1 MDHYHHLTIEQ
12 RENLLV
18 CVNQGKNNAEIAAE
32 IHCSESTVSREIRRN
47 SAGRQE
53 YSAIKAQRAYEKRR
67 KNSVR
72 KPILADPKAVQTV
85 SNLLEMAWSPEQIS
99 NRLKYEHNQL
109 KISTSTIY
117 RALDEGLLDE
127 KLCKKLRIKG
137 RLRHGG
143 RKKSKCGHLD
153 IEYSIH
159 DRPKSADKR
168 KTIGH
173 WESDTVR
180 GSKWTGCIATHVERK
195 SQYSVLC
202 KIPNRTA
209 EVFTQA
215 TIQAFQNIP
224 KGKCKSFCADHGK
237 EFSDYR
243 KIQIEL
249 NCKVYFADPHAPWQR
264 GTNENFNG
272 LLRQFFPKRTS
283 FAEVTQKD
291 VEAVMELLNRRP
303 RKSLGWKTPEE
314 VFFHK
319 VLHLT

>member
-18 CVNQGKNNAEIAAE
+18 CVNQGKKYAEIAAE

-47 SAGRQE
+47 SASRQE

-72 KPILADPKAVQTV
+72 KPILADPKVVQTV

-117 RALDEGLLDE
+117 RALDAGLLDE

-195 SQYSVLC
+195 SHARANTRSCAKSPIGRLKYLRKPPYRHFKKFQKESVKASVLIME
-202 KIPNRTA
+202 KNFQITEKFRPN
-209 EVFTQA
+209 
-215 TIQAFQNIP
+215 
-224 KGKCKSFCADHGK
+224 
-237 EFSDYR
+237 
-243 KIQIEL
+243 
-249 NCKVYFADPHAPWQR
+249 
-264 GTNENFNG
+264 
-272 LLRQFFPKRTS
+272 
-283 FAEVTQKD
+283 
-291 VEAVMELLNRRP
+291 
-303 RKSLGWKTPEE
+303 
-314 VFFHK
+314 
-319 VLHLT
+319 

>member
-215 TIQAFQNIP
+215 TIQAFQKIP
-224 KGKCKSFCADHGK
+224 KGKCKSFCVDHGK

-291 VEAVMELLNRRP
+291 VEAVMVLLNRRP
-303 RKSLGWKTPEE
+303 RKSLRWKTPEE

>member
-117 RALDEGLLDE
+117 RALDKGLLDE
-127 KLCKKLRIKG
+127 KLRKMLRIKG
-137 RLRHGG
+137 RVRHGG

-159 DRPKSADKR
+159 DRPNAK
-168 KTIGH
+168 
-173 WESDTVR
+173 
-180 GSKWTGCIATHVERK
+180 IATPAPSARDL
-195 SQYSVLC
+195 S
-202 KIPNRTA
+202 TT
-209 EVFTQA
+209 FT
-215 TIQAFQNIP
+215 
-224 KGKCKSFCADHGK
+224 H
-237 EFSDYR
+237 
-243 KIQIEL
+243 
-249 NCKVYFADPHAPWQR
+249 
-264 GTNENFNG
+264 
-272 LLRQFFPKRTS
+272 
-283 FAEVTQKD
+283 
-291 VEAVMELLNRRP
+291 
-303 RKSLGWKTPEE
+303 
-314 VFFHK
+314 
-319 VLHLT
+319 

>member
-18 CVNQGKNNAEIAAE
+18 CVNQGKKYAEIAAK

-47 SAGRQE
+47 SASRQE

-117 RALDEGLLDE
+117 RALDKGLLDE
-127 KLCKKLRIKG
+127 KLRKMLRIKG
-137 RLRHGG
+137 RVRHGG

-215 TIQAFQNIP
+215 TIQAFQKIP
-224 KGKCKSFCADHGK
+224 KGKCKSFCVDHGK

>member
-117 RALDEGLLDE
+117 RALDKGLLDE
-127 KLCKKLRIKG
+127 KLRKMLRIKG
-137 RLRHGG
+137 RVRHGG

-215 TIQAFQNIP
+215 TIQAFQKIP
-224 KGKCKSFCADHGK
+224 KGKCKSFCVDHGK

-303 RKSLGWKTPEE
+303 RKSLRWKTPEE

>member
-117 RALDEGLLDE
+117 RALDKGLLDE
-127 KLCKKLRIKG
+127 KLRKMLCIKG
-137 RLRHGG
+137 RVRHGG

-224 KGKCKSFCADHGK
+224 KGKCKSFCVDHGK

-303 RKSLGWKTPEE
+303 RKSLRWKTPEE

>member
-272 LLRQFFPKRTS
+272 LLSSVFP
-283 FAEVTQKD
+283 
-291 VEAVMELLNRRP
+291 
-303 RKSLGWKTPEE
+303 
-314 VFFHK
+314 
-319 VLHLT
+319 

>member
-1 MDHYHHLTIEQ
+1 MSHYHHLTIEQ

-47 SAGRQE
+47 SASRQE

-117 RALDEGLLDE
+117 RALDAGLLDE

-291 VEAVMELLNRRP
+291 VEAVMVLLNRRP

>member
-117 RALDEGLLDE
+117 RALDKGLLDE
-127 KLCKKLRIKG
+127 KLRKMLRIKG
-137 RLRHGG
+137 RVRHGG

-215 TIQAFQNIP
+215 TIQAFQKIP
-224 KGKCKSFCADHGK
+224 KGKCKSFCVDHGK

-243 KIQIEL
+243 KNQIEL

-303 RKSLGWKTPEE
+303 RKSLRWKTPEE

>member
-18 CVNQGKNNAEIAAE
+18 CVNQGKKYAEIAAE

-47 SAGRQE
+47 SASRQE

-72 KPILADPKAVQTV
+72 KPVLADPKAVQTV

-195 SQYSVLC
+195 SRYAVLC

-243 KIQIEL
+243 IIQTEL

>member
-143 RKKSKCGHLD
+143 RKRANVD
-153 IEYSIH
+153 I
-159 DRPKSADKR
+159 
-168 KTIGH
+168 
-173 WESDTVR
+173 
-180 GSKWTGCIATHVERK
+180 WT
-195 SQYSVLC
+195 L
-202 KIPNRTA
+202 
-209 EVFTQA
+209 
-215 TIQAFQNIP
+215 NIP
-224 KGKCKSFCADHGK
+224 SMTGLNPQISGKQSAIGK
-237 EFSDYR
+237 ATQFEDQS
-243 KIQIEL
+243 
-249 NCKVYFADPHAPWQR
+249 
-264 GTNENFNG
+264 G
-272 LLRQFFPKRTS
+272 LGALQP
-283 FAEVTQKD
+283 
-291 VEAVMELLNRRP
+291 M
-303 RKSLGWKTPEE
+303 
-314 VFFHK
+314 
-319 VLHLT
+319 

>member
-18 CVNQGKNNAEIAAE
+18 CVNQGKKYAEIAAK

-47 SAGRQE
+47 SASRQE

-117 RALDEGLLDE
+117 RALDKGLLDE
-127 KLCKKLRIKG
+127 KLRKMLRIKG
-137 RLRHGG
+137 RVRHGG

-215 TIQAFQNIP
+215 TIQAFQKIP
-224 KGKCKSFCADHGK
+224 KGKCKSFCVDHGK

-303 RKSLGWKTPEE
+303 RKSLRWKTPEE

>member
-18 CVNQGKNNAEIAAE
+18 CVNQGKKYAEIAAE

-47 SAGRQE
+47 SASRQE

-117 RALDEGLLDE
+117 RALDAGLLDE

-215 TIQAFQNIP
+215 TIQAFQKIP
-224 KGKCKSFCADHGK
+224 KGKCKSFCVDHGK

-303 RKSLGWKTPEE
+303 RKSLRWKAPEE